1 MTESTAAILIKLA
14 DMSKNENG
22 EIRPTFICTEIM
34 TKKEN
39 GVMTS
44 LKKKGVLSTE
54 VGKDEDGNK
63 FLQVTFTAD
72 GLDVVRELTAADES
86 NTEETEAEC
95 EPCDEAEVVVPEPSE
110 EGTEEEAPAEEEDA
124 EAEEEEAPAV
134 EEEEET
140 PAKANETK
148 RTQGRVNA
156 GVQAMFDPLPEEGT
170 TLTKLYKGSC
180 YQATLNADGSCTLN
194 DGTWFSSLTVAA
206 RFITGTKNI
215 SGRKFFGIPGKRVA
229 SK

>member
-1 MTESTAAILIKLA
+1 MNNMNTNMTESAAALLIKLA

-86 NTEETEAEC
+86 NTEEPEAEC
-95 EPCDEAEVVVPEPSE
+95 EPCDEAEVVV
-110 EGTEEEAPAEEEDA
+110 EAPAEVEDEVPA
-124 EAEEEEAPAV
+124 EEEEEAPAV
-134 EEEEET
+134 EVEEET
-140 PAKANETK
+140 PAKVEEAKHTP
-148 RTQGRVNA
+148 GRVNA

-194 DGTWFSSLTVAA
+194 DGTWFSSLTAAA
-206 RFITGTKNI
+206 RFITGAKNI